1 MNQVRLLVVLLAVSL
16 AAVASAQTSNPTIT
30 RLYAF
35 RCDAS
40 AVCPDG
46 YFPIELI
53 EGADGNFYGAAAAGG
68 TGLNAQGTIFKIT
81 PAGQL
86 SVIYSFAENADGSLP
101 NGSAPGSLVE
111 GIDGFLYGT
120 TSENGANGFGTVF
133 KLSKSGVIQVLH
145 NFCGT
150 LTCSCLLYTS
160 RCV

>member
-1 MNQVRLLVVLLAVSL
+1 MNQVRLLVALLAASL

-81 PAGQL
+81 P
-86 SVIYSFAENADGSLP
+86 S
-101 NGSAPGSLVE
+101 
-111 GIDGFLYGT
+111 
-120 TSENGANGFGTVF
+120 
-133 KLSKSGVIQVLH
+133 
-145 NFCGT
+145 GT
-150 LTCSCLLYTS
+150 LTTLSNAVSNPVGGLC
-160 RCV
+160 RER